1 MDLTKNNNEA
11 EVLMTPPA
19 TPTNKTLQLHLDQ
32 HSTVSLILH
41 DSLFIWLN
49 ESGIM

>member
-1 MDLTKNNNEA
+1 MNNEA
-11 EVLMTPPA
+11 EVMTPPA

-41 DSLFIWLN
+41 DSLFTIWLN

>member
-19 TPTNKTLQLHLDQ
+19 TPTNKTLQLHFDQ
-32 HSTVSLILH
+32 HSAVSCSFFSQYVFKSVL
-41 DSLFIWLN
+41 
-49 ESGIM
+49 M

>member
-1 MDLTKNNNEA
+1 MDLTKMNNEA
-11 EVLMTPPA
+11 EVMTPPA

-41 DSLFIWLN
+41 DSLFTI
-49 ESGIM
+49 